1 MRRKRKNTSINLCPT
16 SLSPCI
22 SKTEDCSLDIDGL
35 DDFLD
40 LFDKDEIVYLDSD
53 TVEFDRFDFDGESTK
68 VYVFKSQQ

>member
-1 MRRKRKNTSINLCPT
+1 MHF
-16 SLSPCI
+16 
-22 SKTEDCSLDIDGL
+22 KTEDCSLDIDGL